1 MAKSMVGRRPLLLV
15 LILVAAGLVAARS
28 VRRGETPHF
37 LTPPPEPGPRPS
49 VAPGAE
55 VEPVAVAEPKPVA
68 VAEPKPVAVA
78 EPVVEDR
85 ASGSVPSAQ
94 PDLFLVATPPAAGPF
109 PRSVL
114 PLADGS
120 APDSEFL
127 IKGKINSMRSHGPS
141 SPYYGRT
148 RAEVWFR
155 TEQDAVAAGFRP
167 WAPKG

>member
-1 MAKSMVGRRPLLLV
+1 MAKSMVGKRPLLLV

-28 VRRGETPHF
+28 VRRGETPRF
-37 LTPPPEPGPRPS
+37 LTPPPVPDPSPS
-49 VAPGAE
+49 VAPAAQRVAE
-55 VEPVAVAEPKPVA
+55 TEPVAGPPALAPVPA
-68 VAEPKPVAVA
+68 PALAPPPAPPGPV
-78 EPVVEDR
+78 
-85 ASGSVPSAQ
+85 SSPSAQ
-94 PDLFLVATPPAAGPF
+94 PDLFSVATSPAPGPF
-109 PRSVL
+109 ARSVL

-120 APDSEFL
+120 APDPEFM

-155 TEQDAVAAGFRP
+155 TEEDAIAAGFRP

>member
-1 MAKSMVGRRPLLLV
+1 MTKSMVGKRPLLLV

-37 LTPPPEPGPRPS
+37 FTPPPEPDPSPS
-49 VAPGAE
+49 VAPAAQRVAE
-55 VEPVAVAEPKPVA
+55 AEPVAEPPAPAPPPV
-68 VAEPKPVAVA
+68 
-78 EPVVEDR
+78 
-85 ASGSVPSAQ
+85 SSPSAQ
-94 PDLFLVATPPAAGPF
+94 PDLFSVATSPAPGPF
-109 PRSVL
+109 ARSVL

-120 APDSEFL
+120 APDPEFM

-155 TEQDAVAAGFRP
+155 TEEDAIAAGFRP

>member
-1 MAKSMVGRRPLLLV
+1 MTKSMVGKRPLLLV

-37 LTPPPEPGPRPS
+37 FTPPPEPDPSPS
-49 VAPGAE
+49 VAPAAQRVAE
-55 VEPVAVAEPKPVA
+55 AEPVAEPPAPSPPPAPV
-68 VAEPKPVAVA
+68 
-78 EPVVEDR
+78 
-85 ASGSVPSAQ
+85 SSPSAQ
-94 PDLFLVATPPAAGPF
+94 PDLFSVATSPAPGPF
-109 PRSVL
+109 ARSVL

-120 APDSEFL
+120 APDPEFM

-155 TEQDAVAAGFRP
+155 TEEDAIAAGFRP

>member
-1 MAKSMVGRRPLLLV
+1 MAKSMVGKRPLLLV

-37 LTPPPEPGPRPS
+37 FTPPPEPDPSPS
-49 VAPGAE
+49 VAPAAQRVAE
-55 VEPVAVAEPKPVA
+55 AEPVAEPPAPAPPPAPV
-68 VAEPKPVAVA
+68 
-78 EPVVEDR
+78 
-85 ASGSVPSAQ
+85 SSPSAQ
-94 PDLFLVATPPAAGPF
+94 PDLFSVATSPAPGPF
-109 PRSVL
+109 ARSVL

-120 APDSEFL
+120 APDPEFM

-155 TEQDAVAAGFRP
+155 TEEDAIAAGFRP

>member
-1 MAKSMVGRRPLLLV
+1 MAKLMVGKRPLLLV

-37 LTPPPEPGPRPS
+37 FTPPPEPDPS
-49 VAPGAE
+49 PAVAPAAE
-55 VEPVAVAEPKPVA
+55 RVAEAEPVAEPPA
-68 VAEPKPVAVA
+68 PAPAPANS
-78 EPVVEDR
+78 R
-85 ASGSVPSAQ
+85 SAQ
-94 PDLFLVATPPAAGPF
+94 PDLFSVATSPAPGPF

-114 PLADGS
+114 PLTDGS
-120 APDSEFL
+120 APDPEFL
-127 IKGKINSMRSHGPS
+127 VKGKINSMRSHGPS

-155 TEQDAVAAGFRP
+155 TEEDAIAAGFRP

>member
-1 MAKSMVGRRPLLLV
+1 MAKSMVGKRPLLLV

-28 VRRGETPHF
+28 VRRGETPRF
-37 LTPPPEPGPRPS
+37 LTPPPVPDPSPS
-49 VAPGAE
+49 VVPAAERFAEAGPVAE
-55 VEPVAVAEPKPVA
+55 VPPSAAPVPPPV
-68 VAEPKPVAVA
+68 
-78 EPVVEDR
+78 
-85 ASGSVPSAQ
+85 SSPSAQ
-94 PDLFLVATPPAAGPF
+94 PDLFSVATSPAPGPF
-109 PRSVL
+109 ARSVL

-120 APDSEFL
+120 APDPEFM

-155 TEQDAVAAGFRP
+155 TEEDAIAAGFRP

>member
-1 MAKSMVGRRPLLLV
+1 MTKSMVGKRPLLLV

-37 LTPPPEPGPRPS
+37 FTPPPEPDPSPS
-49 VAPGAE
+49 VAPAAQRVAE
-55 VEPVAVAEPKPVA
+55 AEPVAEPPAPAPPPAPV
-68 VAEPKPVAVA
+68 
-78 EPVVEDR
+78 
-85 ASGSVPSAQ
+85 SSPSAQ
-94 PDLFLVATPPAAGPF
+94 PDLFSVATSPAPGPF
-109 PRSVL
+109 ARSVL

-120 APDSEFL
+120 APDPEFM

-155 TEQDAVAAGFRP
+155 TEEDAIAAGFRP

>member
-37 LTPPPEPGPRPS
+37 LTPPPEPDPRPS
-49 VAPGAE
+49 VAPA
-55 VEPVAVAEPKPVA
+55 AEPPA
-68 VAEPKPVAVA
+68 P
-78 EPVVEDR
+78 
-85 ASGSVPSAQ
+85 ASSPSAQ
-94 PDLFLVATPPAAGPF
+94 PDLFSVASSPAPGPF

-120 APDSEFL
+120 TPDPEFR

-155 TEQDAVAAGFRP
+155 AEEDAIAAGFRP
-167 WAPKG
+167 WAAKG